1 MTKKETA
8 EIIKL
13 LMSYFRNNN
22 DVGAGTMVDA
32 WHTIFKDYKYK
43 LVRDAVIQFAKED
56 RRDYP
61 TMPSVGVILAQI
73 DSIKD
78 RERRPV
84 MKAFNG
90 AVDGVPY
97 EQLPED
103 VQEVLAQETYEKYLM
118 YDPER
123 LINNQ
128 RQFRRDLW
136 FDIYGKEAE

>member
-43 LVRDAVIQFAKED
+43 TVRDAVIQFAKED

-61 TMPSVGVILAQI
+61 TMPSVGVILAQV

-78 RERRPV
+78 REKRPV
-84 MKAFNG
+84 MIALNG
-90 AVDGVPY
+90 AIDGRPY
-97 EQLPED
+97 EQLPE
-103 VQEVLAQETYEKYLM
+103 EVREILAEETYEKYLL
-118 YDPER
+118 YDPEK
-123 LINNQ
+123 LIKNQ
-128 RQFRRDLW
+128 KQDRNDLW
-136 FDIYGKEAE
+136 FEIYGREAE